1 MRLAHLLKRRGE
13 REGEIQSEEVP
24 PPNPNMHAAQTV
36 VAGEG
41 GACSLSE
48 GVGVIKHS
56 CVGSTDSREVGEGEV
71 GAVVEEV
78 QTRVEANLRMK
89 TFQL

>member
-1 MRLAHLLKRRGE
+1 MRLAQLLKRRGE
-13 REGEIQSEEVP
+13 REGERQGEEIR
-24 PPNPNMHAAQTV
+24 PPNPKMHAAQTV

-48 GVGVIKHS
+48 EGGVIKHP

-71 GAVVEEV
+71 GAVIEEV